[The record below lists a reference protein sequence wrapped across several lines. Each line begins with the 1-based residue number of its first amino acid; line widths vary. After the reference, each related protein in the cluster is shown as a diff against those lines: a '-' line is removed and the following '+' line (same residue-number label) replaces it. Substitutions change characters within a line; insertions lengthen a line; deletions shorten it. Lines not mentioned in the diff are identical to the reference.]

1 MRENDEKIYKI
12 YHIYIYIYIYII
24 HISNNLFYINPT
36 ISYSIQ
42 VLPKELGHIGIYG
55 NVCKIWCTK

>member
-1 MRENDEKIYKI
+1 MTRKYIKYI
-12 YHIYIYIYIYII
+12 IYIYIYIF
-24 HISNNLFYINPT
+24 NNLFYINPT

-42 VLPKELGHIGIYG
+42 VLQKELGHIGIYG